1 MIPKMIIKIVGLLLI
16 FVIPV
21 VFGFMIIIS
30 QMTNLTEAGISG
42 IMKSI
47 IVPINLASKE
57 VSTESRTSY
66 GTGEINFP
74 EKFIMFQIYG
84 SDKPVS
90 TSQVTLEQIFLNKEQ
105 PPPYS
110 CIDVLQNFYDN
121 KLYQKSQRENY
132 AETCKGV
139 FCVCFAKFKQ
149 KPEDIGFFVDSNDL
163 TKGLYILDLSDV
175 NVEMKA
181 NNYVSSI
188 TFNKPSPYNEDY
200 FNTIKD
206 ASNKFCVEFLGVND
220 DGYNSAD
227 VFEYIACSPITTFMT
242 YESNSGTHS
251 MPVFLSG
258 KSYSEFNEE
267 FINQYDNLL
276 LWVYKENGI
285 NVRRFNFD
293 RIKDTPNIAMTLGS
307 V

>member
-1 MIPKMIIKIVGLLLI
+1 MIPKMMIKVVGVILI
-16 FVIPV
+16 FVLPV
-21 VFGFMIIIS
+21 VFGFMVIIS

-42 IMKSI
+42 IMKGI

-66 GTGEINFP
+66 GTGSISFP
-74 EKFIMFQIYG
+74 ENFIMFQIYG
-84 SDKPVS
+84 SDERVS
-90 TSQVTLEQIFLNKEQ
+90 TNDVQLEQILLNKKL

-110 CIDVLQNFYDN
+110 CLDVLQNFYDN
-121 KLYQKSQRENY
+121 KLYQKSERENY

-139 FCVCFAKFKQ
+139 FCVCFAKLKQ
-149 KPEDIGFFVDSNDL
+149 NPEDINFFGNPVDLNN
-163 TKGLYILDLSDV
+163 GLNILDLSG
-175 NVEMKA
+175 VEVQEKA

-188 TFNKPSPYNEDY
+188 TFNKPTTYTETY

-206 ASNKFCVEFLGVND
+206 ASNKFCVEFLGVNHVD
-220 DGYNSAD
+220 YNSAD
-227 VFEYIACSPITTFMT
+227 VFEYITCSPITTFMT
-242 YESNSGTHS
+242 YENSETHT

-258 KSYSEFNEE
+258 KSYSDFSSDSD
-267 FINQYDNLL
+267 DNLL